1 MRTTLGHDVAG
12 IAAGLNGDVIHVWL
26 LDYRRELQREPL
38 KELLGVYLGL
48 PAEAVVLC
56 NDEHG
61 RPELAAPWNT
71 LLQFNWSHS
80 AGKALIAV
88 ARGIT
93 PGIDIERAY
102 ARPRALDI
110 AERFFHP
117 DETAALSALDDSQH
131 ERAFLQLWTGKEAI
145 VKALGRG
152 IAFGLQRFCVSVPPA
167 PTQLLWLDGD
177 DASQWQLHTL
187 DTGAEHVASLA
198 WRGPSRSIAIWT
210 LAVSR

>member
-1 MRTTLGHDVAG
+1 MRTTLGHDAAG
-12 IAAGLNGDVIHVWL
+12 IAVGLNNDVIHVWL
-26 LDYRRELQREPL
+26 LDYRREQQREPL
-38 KELLGVYLGL
+38 KALLGVYLGL
-48 PAEAVVLC
+48 PVESVILHD
-56 NDEHG
+56 DEHG

-93 PGIDIERAY
+93 PGIDIERIH

-117 DETAALSALDDSQH
+117 KETAALIALDESQR
-131 ERAFLQLWTGKEAI
+131 ERAFVQLWTGKEAV

-167 PTQLLWLDGD
+167 PAQVLWLDGEN
-177 DASQWQLHTL
+177 AAQWQLHAL
-187 DTGAEHVASLA
+187 DIGAQHVASLA
-198 WRGPSRSIAIWT
+198 WRGSSRAVAMWT
-210 LAVSR
+210 LADAH